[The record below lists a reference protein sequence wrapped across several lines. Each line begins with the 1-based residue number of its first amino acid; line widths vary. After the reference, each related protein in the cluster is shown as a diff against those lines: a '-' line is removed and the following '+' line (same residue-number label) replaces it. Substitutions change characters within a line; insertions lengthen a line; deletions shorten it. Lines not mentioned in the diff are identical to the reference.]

1 MSPGTRALPARR
13 RPLVYLLAGTL
24 LCAAARPSAAPVSV
38 ADDSGATVTLPAPAQ
53 RVISLAPHLTEL
65 MYTLGAG
72 SRLIATV
79 ESADYPAAAL
89 ELPRIGD
96 SAAIDMERV
105 LVLQPDL
112 VLAWQSGNGSGAVEK
127 VRALGLPLFVSEPGS
142 LAQIAAT
149 LRALGTLTGHT
160 RQGNAAAAEFSD
172 RIAALGRNRRPGAPV
187 RVLYQ
192 IWGQPMFTVGG
203 RHLISQIIELCG
215 GTNIFADLPG
225 YAGQVDVEAVLAANP
240 ELIVASGN
248 DASRPAWLD
257 DWQNWP
263 QLDAVRNRRI
273 EFIPPALIQRHSV
286 RVLDGAE
293 MMCRMIGDSRS

>member
-1 MSPGTRALPARR
+1 MRPGTRALPARR

-24 LCAAARPSAAPVSV
+24 LCAAAQLCAAPVSV
-38 ADDSGATVTLPAPAQ
+38 TDDSGATVTLPAPAR

-65 MYTLGAG
+65 MYTLDAG

-79 ESADYPAAAL
+79 ESADYPDAAL

-105 LVLQPDL
+105 LAMQPDL
-112 VLAWQSGNGSGAVEK
+112 VLAWQSGNGNGAVER
-127 VRALGLPLFVSEPGS
+127 VRTLGLPLFVSEPGS

-149 LRALGTLTGHT
+149 LRALGTLTGQT
-160 RQGNAAAAEFSD
+160 RHGNAAAAEFSD
-172 RIAALGRNRRPGAPV
+172 RIATLGRNRPPGAPV

-203 RHLISQIIELCG
+203 RHLISQIIDLCG

-225 YAGQVDVEAVLAANP
+225 YAGQVDMEAVLAANP
-240 ELIVASGN
+240 ELIVASGD

-257 DWQNWP
+257 NWQNWP

-293 MMCRMIGDSRS
+293 MMCRMIGDSRR